1 MIPFISEPEDL
12 DNPKIILDKDMN
24 IFEFSGRSLP
34 EDSEEFFRPI
44 YNWID
49 AYIQIPNEITKVI
62 FRMDYFNTSSS
73 KCILEILEKFENVL
87 ETDKKIKVIWYYNN
101 MDEDMLEAG
110 QDYSKMVRL
119 PFEFIS
125 YEGGI

>member
-12 DNPKIILDKDMN
+12 DNPKIILDKDEN
-24 IFEFSGRSLP
+24 VFEFSGRSLP
-34 EDSEEFFRPI
+34 EDSEEFFRPV
-44 YNWID
+44 YDWID
-49 AYIQIPNEITKVI
+49 AYIQIPNEITKVV

-73 KCILEILEKFENVL
+73 KCILEILEKFEYIL
-87 ETDKKIKVIWYYNN
+87 DTEKKIKIIWYYNN

-110 QDYSKMVRL
+110 QDYSKMVRV

-125 YEGGI
+125 YEGGL

>member
-1 MIPFISEPEDL
+1 MISFVSEPDEVDIP
-12 DNPKIILDKDMN
+12 NIILDKDKN

-34 EDSEEFFRPI
+34 EDAEEFFRPVL
-44 YNWID
+44 NWID
-49 AYIQIPNEITKVI
+49 AYVQIPNESTKLE

-73 KCILEILEKFENVL
+73 KSILEILEKFENILDAGKAV
-87 ETDKKIKVIWYYNN
+87 KVIWYYNN

-125 YEGGI
+125 YEEGL